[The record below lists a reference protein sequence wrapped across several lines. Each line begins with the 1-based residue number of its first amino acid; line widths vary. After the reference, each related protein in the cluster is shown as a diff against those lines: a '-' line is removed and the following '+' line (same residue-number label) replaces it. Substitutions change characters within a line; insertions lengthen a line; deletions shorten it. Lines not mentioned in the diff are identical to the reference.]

1 MKYLMIVLSAVF
13 IFTSCKSGSNDAKDM
28 SVNTQAEAPV
38 QAKTTDIDIATAK
51 TMIAQTKDLVLL
63 DVRTPE
69 EVALGKIGDAMVMD
83 FTEPDFKEK
92 AGQLDRNNTYIV
104 YCAAGGRSSKAVAIM
119 QDLGFD
125 KAFNMIGGYTEW
137 SKK

>member
-1 MKYLMIVLSAVF
+1 
-13 IFTSCKSGSNDAKDM
+13 M

-125 KAFNMIGGYTEW
+125 KAFNMVGGYTEW

>member
-1 MKYLMIVLSAVF
+1 M
-13 IFTSCKSGSNDAKDM
+13 SGPLKKLHWAK
-28 SVNTQAEAPV
+28 
-38 QAKTTDIDIATAK
+38 
-51 TMIAQTKDLVLL
+51 LVMPWLWISL
-63 DVRTPE
+63 NQI
-69 EVALGKIGDAMVMD
+69 LK
-83 FTEPDFKEK
+83 KK

-125 KAFNMIGGYTEW
+125 KAFNMVGGYTEW